1 MAKIEKTKYL
11 IIGNSAGGIGAAEAI
26 REVDKA
32 GAITI
37 ISDEPY
43 PAYSRPL
50 ISEYLANICPLERM
64 LFRPPDF
71 YEKSNIQTVFGEKV
85 MQVNFNEYI
94 VTLKQVQGK
103 SGRTLTWQKLL
114 LATGGLPIVPKID
127 GIGLKGVFT
136 FTKLDDAKAIDEF
149 LNPLKQVQGRRKVR
163 AVVIG
168 GGLIGVSVTEA
179 LVKRGVEVKIVE
191 MKERVLNTI
200 LDEEASA
207 LEEKAL
213 TQAGVE
219 IITGHTVGN
228 IGTLNLVQG
237 TGVDLDDTRPIP
249 CEVVIVA
256 IGVQPRVELVSESGI
271 KTNRGIVVDRHMAT
285 SRIDVYACG
294 DVAEAYDF
302 VYGENRLT
310 PIWPNAYLGGRIAGL
325 NMAGIPTEYQG
336 GTAMNAMKYFGINI
350 VSAGMVIPPDDS
362 YEVISSKHDHV
373 YKKVVLKDR
382 LIVGMVFSGDIEK
395 SGIIYN
401 LMKDRVNVD
410 SFKQALVGDDFGLS
424 SLPEEI
430 WRPRLAIPPSMSASL
445 VTSVKQPEE
454 MLVGE

>member
-1 MAKIEKTKYL
+1 MARKEKIKYL

-26 REVDKA
+26 REVDTA
-32 GAITI
+32 GTITI

-50 ISEYLANICPLERM
+50 ISEHLANRCTLERM
-64 LFRPPDF
+64 LFRPSDF
-71 YEKSNIQTVFGEKV
+71 YEKSHIRTVFGEKV
-85 MQVNFNEYI
+85 VRLDFNRHNAKLEDGQA
-94 VTLKQVQGK
+94 LG
-103 SGRTLTWQKLL
+103 WEKLL
-114 LATGGLPIVPKID
+114 LATGGSPIVPKIR
-127 GIGLKGVFT
+127 GIDLEGVFT

-149 LNPLKQVQGRRKVR
+149 LNHYRRKVR

-168 GGLIGVSVTEA
+168 GGLIGVSVAEA
-179 LVKRGVEVKIVE
+179 LVKRGVEVTIVE

-219 IITGHTVGN
+219 IITGHTVGR
-228 IGTLNLVQG
+228 IGSYLPGEATSAS
-237 TGVDLDDTRPIP
+237 LDDGQPIP
-249 CEVVIVA
+249 CEMIIVA
-256 IGVQPRVELVSESGI
+256 IGVQPHTELVADTGI
-271 KTNRGIVVDRHMAT
+271 KTNRGIVVDRYMAT
-285 SRIDVYACG
+285 STPDVYACG

-325 NMAGIPTEYQG
+325 NMAGIPTEDQG
-336 GTAMNAMKYFGINI
+336 GRAMNSMKYFGINI

-373 YKKVVLKDR
+373 YKKVVLKDG
-382 LIVGMVFSGDIEK
+382 LLVGMVFSGDIEM

-401 LMKDRVNVD
+401 LMKDRVNVGN
-410 SFKQALVGDDFGLS
+410 FKKALVADDFGMA

-430 WRPRLAIPPSMSASL
+430 WRPRLAVPPSISASL
-445 VTSVKQPEE
+445 VTSVEQPEE
-454 MLVGE
+454 MLVGG